1 MLNRLIGNK
10 AAIPMIDEMI
20 LANSVIVKRIKQWNL
35 PTKQILQY
43 KFELKIFFRSDL
55 KLKVAKLKKLY

>member
-20 LANSVIVKRIKQWNL
+20 LANCVIVKRGRQWNH
-35 PTKQILQY
+35 PTKQILEY
-43 KFELKIFFRSDL
+43 KFELKIFL
-55 KLKVAKLKKLY
+55 

>member
-20 LANSVIVKRIKQWNL
+20 LANSVIVKRIKQ
-35 PTKQILQY
+35 
-43 KFELKIFFRSDL
+43 
-55 KLKVAKLKKLY
+55 